1 MISFVGDFEMTE
13 VKQGIGR
20 LGVSLI
26 ICATL
31 VGVLVVSS
39 IWFYVRNNDL
49 QNIVN
54 SLETET
60 YYLQSQMNSLT
71 SEKNSLQNQVESL
84 TTNNT
89 DLQSQ
94 VDTLTTDNA
103 ELQSEKNQLEG
114 EVTSLE
120 SQLEYLQWIA
130 EENSFDFYYASLA
143 KQRFGVDD
151 LAEYLDRWQWID
163 GTYVEGVFD
172 CSEMSGYIE
181 WKLEN
186 EGYNTIIVA
195 GTSPWGG
202 GYHAWILVETSEGQ
216 YMPVEATEYDIVY
229 WSDPYFDNYFI
240 YDHQFETIQDALEYS
255 YEEFDWWI

>member
-1 MISFVGDFEMTE
+1 MTQ
-13 VKQGIGR
+13 VNRGIGKIEV
-20 LGVSLI
+20 GLI
-26 ICATL
+26 ICVSL
-31 VGVLVVSS
+31 VGVLSVSS
-39 IWFYVRNNDL
+39 FFLFLRNSTL
-49 QNIVN
+49 QDRINTLDTEANI
-54 SLETET
+54 
-60 YYLQSQMNSLT
+60 
-71 SEKNSLQNQVESL
+71 
-84 TTNNT
+84 
-89 DLQSQ
+89 LQSQ
-94 VDTLTTDNA
+94 VYDLTGEKNVLQNEVDSLNTENDDLQTQVDLLETEN
-103 ELQSEKNQLEG
+103 EDLQSEKTQLEG
-114 EVTSLE
+114 EVSSLE

-143 KQRFGVDD
+143 EQRFGVDD

-172 CSEMSGYIE
+172 CSEMSAYIE

-202 GYHAWILVETSEGQ
+202 GYHAWLLVETSEGH

-255 YEEFDWWI
+255 YEEFDWWL

>member
-1 MISFVGDFEMTE
+1 MTQ
-13 VKQGIGR
+13 VNRGIGKIEV
-20 LGVSLI
+20 GLI
-26 ICATL
+26 ICVSL
-31 VGVLVVSS
+31 VGVLSVSS
-39 IWFYVRNNDL
+39 FFLFLRNSTL
-49 QNIVN
+49 QDRINTLDTEANI
-54 SLETET
+54 
-60 YYLQSQMNSLT
+60 
-71 SEKNSLQNQVESL
+71 
-84 TTNNT
+84 
-89 DLQSQ
+89 LQSQ
-94 VDTLTTDNA
+94 VYDLTGEKNVLQNEVDSLNTENDDLQTQVDLLETEN
-103 ELQSEKNQLEG
+103 EDLQSEKTQLEG
-114 EVTSLE
+114 EVSSLE

-143 KQRFGVDD
+143 EQRFGVDD

-172 CSEMSGYIE
+172 CSEMSAYIE

-202 GYHAWILVETSEGQ
+202 GYHAWLLVETSEGH

-255 YEEFDWWI
+255 YEEFDWWV

>member
-1 MISFVGDFEMTE
+1 
-13 VKQGIGR
+13 
-20 LGVSLI
+20 
-26 ICATL
+26 
-31 VGVLVVSS
+31 
-39 IWFYVRNNDL
+39 
-49 QNIVN
+49 
-54 SLETET
+54 
-60 YYLQSQMNSLT
+60 
-71 SEKNSLQNQVESL
+71 
-84 TTNNT
+84 
-89 DLQSQ
+89 
-94 VDTLTTDNA
+94 
-103 ELQSEKNQLEG
+103 
-114 EVTSLE
+114 LE

-143 KQRFGVDD
+143 EQRFGVDD

-172 CSEMSGYIE
+172 CSEMSAYIE

-202 GYHAWILVETSEGQ
+202 GYHAWLLVETSEGH

-229 WSDPYFDNYFI
+229 WSDPYFDNYFT

-255 YEEFDWWI
+255 YEEFDWWV

>member
-1 MISFVGDFEMTE
+1 MTQ
-13 VKQGIGR
+13 VNRGIGKIEV
-20 LGVSLI
+20 GLI
-26 ICATL
+26 ICVSL
-31 VGVLVVSS
+31 VGVLSVSS
-39 IWFYVRNNDL
+39 FFLFLRNSTL
-49 QNIVN
+49 QDRINTLDTEANI
-54 SLETET
+54 
-60 YYLQSQMNSLT
+60 
-71 SEKNSLQNQVESL
+71 
-84 TTNNT
+84 
-89 DLQSQ
+89 LQSQ
-94 VDTLTTDNA
+94 VYDLTGEKNVLQNEVDSLNTENDDLQTQVDLLETEN
-103 ELQSEKNQLEG
+103 EDLQSEKTQLEG
-114 EVTSLE
+114 EVSSLE

-143 KQRFGVDD
+143 EQRFGVDD

-172 CSEMSGYIE
+172 CSEMSAYIE

-202 GYHAWILVETSEGQ
+202 GYHAWLLVETSEGH

-229 WSDPYFDNYFI
+229 WSDPYFDNYFT

-255 YEEFDWWI
+255 YEEFDWWV